1 MIGNQGMVK
10 LSKANV
16 LLVNVGGLGIEVAK
30 NVVLA
35 GVHSFTVIDK
45 QICEYRDLGC
55 QFYVTEE
62 HIASKANRYFVFY
75 RLFQKRV
82 SNKRKENFLFLK

>member
-1 MIGNQGMVK
+1 
-10 LSKANV
+10 
-16 LLVNVGGLGIEVAK
+16 VAK

-82 SNKRKENFLFLK
+82 SNKRKENFIFLK

>member
-1 MIGNQGMVK
+1 MVK

-62 HIASKANRYFVFY
+62 HITSKANRYFVFTGCFKKEFPTSVK
-75 RLFQKRV
+75 RTLFFSKD
-82 SNKRKENFLFLK
+82 